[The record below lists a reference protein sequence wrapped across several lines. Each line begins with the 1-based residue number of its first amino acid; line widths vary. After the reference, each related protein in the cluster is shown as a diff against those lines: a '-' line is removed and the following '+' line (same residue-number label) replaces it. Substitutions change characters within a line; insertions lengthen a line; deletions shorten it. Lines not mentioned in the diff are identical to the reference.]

1 MTREQKD
8 ALAHVCAELTDNLP
22 LKFERIGAALT
33 KAMLRVNRPSCQ
45 LDCDIA
51 VGRVHGILNVLTM
64 MGVPHK
70 VIRRQ
75 GKYGDYMGVEIAGET
90 FHVDSASSEGGQEG
104 A

>member
-1 MTREQKD
+1 MTREQAD

-33 KAMLRVNRPSCQ
+33 KAMLRANRPGCQ
-45 LDCDIA
+45 LDGGIA
-51 VGRVHGILNVLTM
+51 VGRVHGILDALTI

-70 VIRRQ
+70 VIRQ

-90 FHVDSASSEGGQEG
+90 FHVDSASSVGGQEG